1 MKLDDVFDIKVLTV
15 TTTGLKNVPD
25 EMQTY
30 NLRILHHG
38 LQQVCKALG
47 TPITIN
53 SAFRSLDVNIAA
65 GGSSKSDHMKG
76 FAADFVVHGMTNKKI
91 CEAVIKAGIK
101 FDQMIDENSKGGQW
115 VHISFAPAMRQQ
127 WLIFANG
134 NYQEHKQ

>member
-1 MKLDDVFDIKVLTV
+1 MKLNDVFDLKALTF
-15 TTTGLKNVPD
+15 TASGLKNTPD

-38 LQQVCKALG
+38 LQQVCEAVGK
-47 TPITIN
+47 PITIN

-76 FAADFVVHGMTNKKI
+76 FSAEFVVPGMNNKTI
-91 CEAVIKAGIK
+91 CEAIIKAGIK
-101 FDQMIDENSKGGQW
+101 FDQLIDECSKGGQW
-115 VHISFAPAMRQQ
+115 VYISFAPAMRQQ

-134 NYQEHKQ
+134 KYQVHA